1 MRPNDQADQVR
12 VQEEDGRM
20 NAQPEFTLDGTII
33 AFWKAGLDTFR
44 IAELAHVHQSVVAN
58 RLARLRD
65 AGAA

>member
-1 MRPNDQADQVR
+1 
-12 VQEEDGRM
+12 VQEGGGV
-20 NAQPEFTLDGTII
+20 NAQPEFALDGTII
-33 AFWKAGLDTFR
+33 AFWKAGLDTYR